1 MKTEEMLHQQ
11 LRERIL
17 GLSGVTER
25 PNAGIHEHAFF
36 VGRTMFM
43 HIHGAAHCDIRLGT
57 EDQERV
63 LAAGK
68 ARRHRW
74 APDKGYVTSLVRNEA
89 DLEPTME
96 LIRMS
101 HDYFAQNH
109 EPKPEANPPINIKPM
124 KKDTIIYWTTTGIV
138 ALVMFWSAINFSL
151 NAEMKGAFVH
161 FGLPNWFRVELSVAK
176 ILGVLALVI
185 PLVPFRLKE
194 FAYFGFAITI
204 ISAVIA
210 HISSGDGVL
219 LGLEPLIFLGFL
231 AVSYRYFHKRRAVTP
246 AGVAPQP

>member
-1 MKTEEMLHQQ
+1 MKTEELLHQQ
-11 LRERIL
+11 LRESIL
-17 GLSGVTER
+17 GLPGVTER
-25 PNAGIHEHAFF
+25 PNAGIHEDAFF

-43 HIHGAAHCDIRLGT
+43 HIHGAGHCDIRLGT

-74 APDKGYVTSLVRNEA
+74 APEKGYVTSLVLTET
-89 DLEPTME
+89 DLQPTME

-101 HDYFAQNH
+101 HDYFAQSH
-109 EPKPEANPPINIKPM
+109 EPKPETNLPIKIKHM
-124 KKDTIIYWTTTGIV
+124 KKDRIIYWTTTGIV
-138 ALVMFWSAINFSL
+138 AAVMFWSAINFSL

-161 FGLPNWFRVELSVAK
+161 LGLPNWFRVELSVAK
-176 ILGVLALVI
+176 LLGALALLVSF
-185 PLVPFRLKE
+185 VPFRLKE
-194 FAYFGFAITI
+194 FAYFGFGITI

-219 LGLEPLIFLGFL
+219 RGLEPLIFLGFL
-231 AVSYRYFHKRRAVTP
+231 AVSYRYFHKRRPVTKP
-246 AGVAPQP
+246 TIPPQP